1 MFSTR
6 MAKLR
11 DTEGFTL
18 IELLIVVVIIGILA
32 AIAIPQFS
40 STKEKAY
47 DATAKSDLRNLMTAQ
62 EGHFADYQQYAAT
75 LAPMTGTE
83 SSSTLLF
90 AASSGIVTGGG
101 GYNATPGID
110 VSVSG
115 TPSNGYV
122 ATARHPASETC
133 FFVGVGGTLA
143 GEITKST
150 DNSCSDAPS
159 AP

>member
-62 EGHFADYQQYAAT
+62 EAHFADFQQYGSSVT
-75 LAPMTGTE
+75 DQQGSE
-83 SSSTLLF
+83 NSSTVF
-90 AASSGIVTGGG
+90 FNPSSGMVSGGGTVGGSTGSDGIHASSANPASGFIATAVHPSSGTCFGVEVGDEG
-101 GYNATPGID
+101 DDGTPG
-110 VSVSG
+110 
-115 TPSNGYV
+115 
-122 ATARHPASETC
+122 
-133 FFVGVGGTLA
+133 A
-143 GEITKST
+143 GEISV
-150 DNSCSDAPS
+150 DGPGC
-159 AP
+159 